1 MNNLDFKNWILQEAF
16 GSFKYQFPS
25 DKKQQMADFYALQM
39 LLGRDSFD
47 LKRQKIIAD
56 KGEDSY
62 QFGKPRSMD
71 DQPDKEGQLDYVIGE
86 IRDQMLPQLKKEILE
101 DVLYSIAAEFRHV
114 KDDNTSKEIL
124 KLAQKLGPEYEYIT
138 KKYFRY
144 FMATGS
150 HDGFLRRVN
159 NDKEKHHNI
168 SSSYLNA
175 YKAYLISK
183 ATPEQF
189 VNLAK
194 LFFEEASWTTGYGGE
209 NWANICKAWMDL
221 NKAKSIQ
228 SMFVQIDHIYDI
240 QHNNG
245 SVFDK
250 LASYQNKQGSHNW
263 IANFLDKKANMNNPL
278 EIYQEVSPSMKKI
291 LPMAAKFKFGT
302 SLEDFGTIE
311 KPRHLANATSVS
323 DDNLEKAIKS
333 QWKSLKDW
341 CNTITSIEIK
351 ALSIFSFIKEYQKLP
366 YERKKTLIY
375 SAFYSEY
382 SALGY
387 HEKDFNFQVDQISH
401 VLNEID
407 DSFYNLIQYWD
418 DLTVSL
424 SEEEDI
430 KEIKK
435 QVNEFLTLKDKNFN
449 FENNLGLNE
458 NFYNRVYL
466 ELSES
471 EDTSSAVIFVK
482 NTLNLPIVSARCFT
496 TYLHRIAHLE
506 GKCNC
511 LEKLKKTNSF
521 QQSSEMDLLKKIWMN
536 HWFISFNPSDTLHR
550 FARMLMVFRAKIGNS
565 YTIDEESLF
574 NSLIKS
580 LYLNPI
586 WFSYKKVIKII
597 EEEEFLLKNKKLIPF
612 NLGFYQN
619 VINLYSDAAISQSAS
634 AISLKSQ
641 VQQLAV
647 KLSKYVLGLNIQ
659 DCFDLI
665 INAHAEM
672 HKGISNTTGFDC
684 YCNQTKSKNKTNQG
698 L

>member
-56 KGEDSY
+56 KGMDSY

-86 IRDQMLPQLKKEILE
+86 IKDQMLPQLKKEILE
-101 DVLYSIAAEFRHV
+101 DVLYSICAEFRHV
-114 KDDNTSKEIL
+114 KDENTSKDIL
-124 KLAQKLGPEYEYIT
+124 ELAEKLGPEYPYIT

-144 FMATGS
+144 FMATGTD
-150 HDGFLRRVN
+150 DGFLRRVHN
-159 NDKEKHHNI
+159 EKEKYKNM

-194 LFFEEASWTTGYGGE
+194 LFFEEAIWRSGYGGE
-209 NWANICKAWMDL
+209 NWANICKAWIDL

-250 LASYQNKQGSHNW
+250 LASYQNKNGSHNW
-263 IANFLDKKANMNNPL
+263 IADFLDKKANMNNPL

-302 SLEDFGTIE
+302 SLEDFEAIKKSNRPVRDIDT
-311 KPRHLANATSVS
+311 P
-323 DDNLEKAIKS
+323 DDLEKTIQS
-333 QWKSLKDW
+333 HWKSLKDW

-351 ALSIFSFIKEYQKLP
+351 ALSVFPFIKEYQKLP

-387 HEKDFNFQVDQISH
+387 HDKDFNFQIDQINH
-401 VLNEID
+401 VLNEIE
-407 DSFYNLIQYWD
+407 DSFRSLTQYWD

-424 SEEEDI
+424 SEEENI
-430 KEIKK
+430 EENLKE
-435 QVNEFLTLKDKNFN
+435 NLTSSNSLSPYRQRSHFKARLCQMR
-449 FENNLGLNE
+449 NNLQSMTD
-458 NFYNRVYL
+458 
-466 ELSES
+466 SES
-471 EDTSSAVIFVK
+471 PYLTHEEIIQLQRISCKVDNVISKFGMR
-482 NTLNLPIVSARCFT
+482 T
-496 TYLHRIAHLE
+496 
-506 GKCNC
+506 
-511 LEKLKKTNSF
+511 
-521 QQSSEMDLLKKIWMN
+521 MDL
-536 HWFISFNPSDTLHR
+536 
-550 FARMLMVFRAKIGNS
+550 
-565 YTIDEESLF
+565 
-574 NSLIKS
+574 
-580 LYLNPI
+580 
-586 WFSYKKVIKII
+586 
-597 EEEEFLLKNKKLIPF
+597 KN
-612 NLGFYQN
+612 G
-619 VINLYSDAAISQSAS
+619 
-634 AISLKSQ
+634 
-641 VQQLAV
+641 
-647 KLSKYVLGLNIQ
+647 
-659 DCFDLI
+659 
-665 INAHAEM
+665 
-672 HKGISNTTGFDC
+672 GI
-684 YCNQTKSKNKTNQG
+684 